1 MRHIGLSLTLF
12 RPEPLAALDAI
23 VAAERS
29 GIDAIWLPSVPMSF
43 DPLTLLA
50 AAATR
55 TERVVLGSGIVVS
68 HTRHPATLVAQAL
81 AVAALAPERLR
92 LGVGTSHPFIVSG
105 MLGLDFPPPVA
116 HLREYVAVLRQLLER
131 GAADFDGRY
140 YRVHAPLAAPPTPLP
155 IPISALRAGMFRL
168 AGEISDGA
176 IAAWC
181 PIPYLL
187 AVALPELAR
196 GATSVG
202 RKRPPLVANV
212 PVVVHRDRARVRAAA
227 REALGPYLTAPAYVE
242 MFAAAGF
249 AIPADRVP
257 PDDLIDALFAWGSAE
272 QIAERLVAARDAGVD
287 EVMVTLHPAED
298 PVKETAAGFELLGAV
313 CAELSRRSRSETP

>member
-1 MRHIGLSLTLF
+1 LF
-12 RPEPLAALDAI
+12 RPEPLAALDAVI
-23 VAAERS
+23 AAERS

-55 TERVVLGSGIVVS
+55 TERIVLGTGIVVS
-68 HTRHPATLVAQAL
+68 HGRHPATLVSQAL
-81 AVAALAPERLR
+81 AVAALAPDRLR

-105 MLGLDFPPPVA
+105 MLGLDFPPPLA

-131 GAADFDGRY
+131 GAADFDGRFF
-140 YRVHAPLAAPPTPLP
+140 RVHAPLAAPPTPLP
-155 IPISALRAGMFRL
+155 IPISALRARMFRL

-187 AVALPELAR
+187 EVALPELAQ
-196 GATSVG
+196 GARSAG
-202 RKRPPLVANV
+202 RPRPPLVANV

-227 REALGPYLTAPAYVE
+227 REALGLYLTAPAYVE
-242 MFAAAGF
+242 MFRAAGF
-249 AIPADRVP
+249 AIPDDRVP
-257 PDDLIDALFAWGSAE
+257 PDALIDALFASGSPDE
-272 QIAERLVAARDAGVD
+272 IAERLIAVRDAGVD

-313 CAELSRRSRSETP
+313 CAELRRRPRSPRP